1 MKIEGSHAMK
11 RLGLII
17 PLAGLLLFFIGIP
30 AGAQTSPTLAISDF
44 QINTE
49 NPKNKFLGK
58 GFAEIVGFELGKAKT
73 IRLVDR
79 EKRNAA
85 LEEMEFSLSGIADEA
100 NQIQVGKLLSV
111 RYLVYGSITD
121 MGEELLFNL
130 KMLDVETS
138 QIVWNDQLVESPS
151 KYSYIGTYFARSLLS
166 YFKAPVS
173 ETRQV
178 AAKPTKPETADAV
191 VALSEGIAALDAG
204 KKEEARAKLETAKKL
219 DPESGVINAFLA
231 KVASLSAKFKVAPER
246 YTSYWNP
253 AYLGGITSDSLMI
266 YGAGGWHTWG
276 IYDSNNKQT
285 LATDSDEIWGVG
297 ETRGGASLAYYVPL
311 SGTVGLGADVI
322 AVNWHDSVV
331 QKTNGTPPV
340 YAQAGSQYSDY
351 FGGILSL
358 GIAVNPNFSL
368 GAGIQA
374 ALLQRRYYIA
384 MRTNGQYI
392 DDPQTVLGGTL
403 ATVLKT
409 RSGNLSWDALVSW
422 TTEQQYWYNRET
434 DTLDPYKA
442 PVYFEQTLTGVLG
455 GGKTSLALKQVND
468 LYLDRDVYY
477 VRLMPMAETW
487 LANFLGFRLGIEGS
501 TVIRSGTILPG
512 WGGTGGISLKFWK
525 FTLDAN
531 YTLRQRPSRSLPDIV
546 VPESIL
552 YLTVT
557 TNGLFR
563 K

>member
-1 MKIEGSHAMK
+1 MK

-17 PLAGLLLFFIGIP
+17 SVMGLSLFCIIP
-30 AGAQTSPTLAISDF
+30 AWGQTAPTLAISDF
-44 QINTE
+44 EIQTDNT
-49 NPKNKFLGK
+49 KHTYLGK
-58 GFAEIVGFELGKAKT
+58 GFAEIVGFELGKTKT

-79 EKRNAA
+79 EKRNAV
-85 LEEMEFSLSGIADEA
+85 LEEMEFSLSGIADET

-111 RYLVYGSITD
+111 RYLVYGSIID

-138 QIVWNDQLVESPS
+138 QIVWNDQLVERPS
-151 KYSYIGTYFARSLLS
+151 KYAYIGGYFARSLLS

-173 ETRQV
+173 ETLQV
-178 AAKPTKPETADAV
+178 AAKPTKTEAADAV

-219 DPESGVINAFLA
+219 DPGSGVINALLA

-246 YTSYWNP
+246 YMSYWNP

-276 IYDSNNKQT
+276 RYDSNNKQT
-285 LATDSDEIWGVG
+285 IATDSDELWGVG
-297 ETRGGASLAYYVPL
+297 EARGGTSMAYYVPL
-311 SGTVGLGADVI
+311 ASGIGLGADVVY
-322 AVNWHDSVV
+322 VNWKDSVV
-331 QKTNGTPPV
+331 KKTNGTSPV
-340 YAQAGSQYSDY
+340 YAQEGNQHSDY
-351 FGGILSL
+351 VGGILSL
-358 GIAVNPNFSL
+358 GMALSPNFSIGTGL
-368 GAGIQA
+368 QA
-374 ALLQRRYYIA
+374 AVLQRKYYIFNQ
-384 MRTNGQYI
+384 TNEQYI
-392 DDPQTVLGGTL
+392 EDPQTVFGGTL

-409 RSGNLSWDALVSW
+409 RSGNISWDTLVSW
-422 TTEQQYWYNRET
+422 TTEQQYWYNTSSNSLE
-434 DTLDPYKA
+434 PYKA

-487 LANFLGFRLGIEGS
+487 LANFLGLRLGIEGS

-512 WGGTGGISLKFWK
+512 WGGTGGLSLKFGQ
-525 FTLDAN
+525 FTIDAN

-552 YLTVT
+552 YLAITM
-557 TNGLFR
+557 NGLF
-563 K
+563 KK